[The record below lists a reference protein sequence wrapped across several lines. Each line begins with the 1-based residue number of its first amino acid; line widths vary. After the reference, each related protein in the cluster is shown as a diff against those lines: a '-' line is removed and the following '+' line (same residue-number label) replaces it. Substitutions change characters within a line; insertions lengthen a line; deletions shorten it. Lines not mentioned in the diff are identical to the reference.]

1 MPASTWKNRNIF
13 EGVLRL
19 EDSLTDALRNFLK
32 YQSVRDALWR
42 TLPENV
48 RESVDFSLIE
58 DTQTRSSGGHSEG
71 IPDLVLY
78 GFDFILVIEVKIGAG
93 LTDEHQQNAYVPWI
107 KKECRD
113 SQKEMGFVV
122 FLTPDDYPRDELK
135 PCIEQGRRL
144 CRSNNSNIQVHDPI
158 AITWQKFVTE
168 FEAQDMRSLNELIR
182 EFYDHLSERFI
193 PKPVIFST
201 EEVRL
206 MHTRETASGILKL
219 MNIVGKVKDNLDLDS
234 SKVTGPHRG
243 DGYAY
248 NFFSSEKVYFHFG
261 IWWQFWA
268 EHGLPLCVAIKN
280 ENNQSI
286 QAFRKQYGT
295 RVLLFE
301 KWLVF
306 GYNLPEPG
314 TDCSELIDEIGKDI
328 EALLRYDV
336 SESSEDA
343 ETP

>member
-1 MPASTWKNRNIF
+1 MPSSTWENRNIF
-13 EGVLRL
+13 EDVLNL

-32 YQSVRDALWR
+32 YPPVQDALQQ

-48 RESVDFSLIE
+48 RERINLSSIE
-58 DTQTRSSGGHSEG
+58 AIETRPSHNRHLGV
-71 IPDLVLY
+71 PDLVLY
-78 GFDFILVIEVKIGAG
+78 GFDFILVIEVKIDAPP
-93 LTDEHQQNAYVPWI
+93 TEAQQEAYIPWI
-107 KKECRD
+107 REEIRN
-113 SQKEMGFVV
+113 SQKEVGFVV
-122 FLTPDDYPRDELK
+122 FLIPDDYLYRVQLDSDLERK
-135 PCIEQGRRL
+135 RES
-144 CRSNNSNIQVHDPI
+144 CRSENSNIQVLDS
-158 AITWQKFVTE
+158 ITWQTLVKV
-168 FEAQDMRSLNELIR
+168 FESQHMPSLNELIR

-206 MHTRETASGILKL
+206 MHSKKTASGILKL
-219 MNIVGKVKDNLDLDS
+219 MDIVEKVKDDLDS
-234 SKVTGPHRG
+234 SKVPRTRLDHS

-248 NFFSSEKVYFHFG
+248 NFISSEKVYFYFG

-268 EHGLPLCVAIKN
+268 EYGLPLCVAINN
-280 ENNQSI
+280 EKNQSI
-286 QAFRKQYGT
+286 QAFREQYGT

-301 KWLVF
+301 KYLVV

-314 TDCSELIDEIGKDI
+314 TDCKALIDEIVRDI
-328 EALLRYDV
+328 EDMLRKDS